1 MKEHWET
8 FMEAH
13 ENEGMIADSPPIYDI
28 DQVLFLLFFLLF
40 TTNYT
45 ATTVGGR
52 NPAPS
57 GMYKTRRK

>member
-1 MKEHWET
+1 
-8 FMEAH
+8 MEAH

-28 DQVLFLLFFLLF
+28 DQALFLLFFLLF
-40 TTNYT
+40 PTNYT